1 MSDDKKMKLS
11 FNSPASVRR
20 SLSKVANMV
29 LNDEIDIKKANAITY
44 ISNGILQSIRT
55 DELEKKVLELEEYIN
70 DKQ

>member
-1 MSDDKKMKLS
+1 MSKNKLKLS

-29 LNDEIDIKKANAITY
+29 LNDEIDIKKANAIAY

-55 DELEKKVLELEEYIN
+55 DELEKKVEELEEYIN
-70 DKQ
+70 DK

>member
-1 MSDDKKMKLS
+1 MANDKKMKLS

-55 DELEKKVLELEEYIN
+55 DELEKKVEELEEYIN
-70 DKQ
+70 DK